1 MELEILH
8 DKEKQKF
15 YSINSGQESYLRY
28 RMVDDRRIHFLTTF
42 VPPSQRGKGIAQK
55 VVEAGLEFAREN
67 HYVVSTSCWY
77 VEDFLDKSDKY
88 KNLTG

>member
-1 MELEILH
+1 MDLEILH

-15 YSINSGQESYLRY
+15 YAITNGEESYLRY

-42 VPPSQRGKGIAQK
+42 VPPSLRGKGIAQK
-55 VVEAGLEFAREN
+55 VVEAGLNFAREN

-77 VEDFLDKSDKY
+77 VENFLERSDKY
-88 KNLTG
+88 KDLAG

>member
-1 MELEILH
+1 MHLDILH

-15 YSINSGQESYLRY
+15 FVIKNGEESYLRY

-42 VPPSQRGKGIAQK
+42 VPPAQRGKGIAQK
-55 VVEAGLEFAREN
+55 VVEAGLDFAREN

-77 VEDFLDKSDKY
+77 VEDFLERNDKY
-88 KNLTG
+88 KDLAG